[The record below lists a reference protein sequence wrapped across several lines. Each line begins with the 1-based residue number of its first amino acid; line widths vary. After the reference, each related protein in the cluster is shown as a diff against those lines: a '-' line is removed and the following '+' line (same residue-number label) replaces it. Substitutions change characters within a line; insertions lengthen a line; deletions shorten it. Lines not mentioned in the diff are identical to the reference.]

1 MALQNTNFKMQDLC
15 RTCLSKEIE
24 MLSVFEIRLGT
35 LTLDSIITSIT
46 GIKIKQDDG
55 LPSTICVIC
64 KEKATSAYE
73 FKSRTQEADN
83 TLRGFLKTEKIE
95 QNCSDDSFI
104 YESNVVEVKTEQF
117 ARDNHDDYI
126 DLDLNLTFTNESET
140 YNNVDTVK
148 YEADGQCK
156 DTFLSEQ
163 TTDENL
169 NDEIKN
175 KYLVSGHTS
184 ESESTYCPVCGA
196 SFTNS
201 DDLTKH
207 AWNYHADILG
217 PKKRG
222 RPKKLLTSTLL
233 SKLSENGYS
242 PKYLEDPRHN
252 CVFCKKEFKTKDDLI
267 LHQEQHKEVKV
278 TSCLLCKKVYHD
290 IEDFNRHNCVVLPG
304 GVKQDE
310 PPDAPG
316 EERKINSSSEVQL
329 LLHTSNVCQNSA
341 GVDACE
347 KCGTLFV
354 SSDELSKHRDSEHPE
369 LSVRCHLCDKVFA
382 TLKSAARHRT
392 VCARV
397 ERSFACSSC
406 DLRFAHEVSLNKHIL
421 RDHTGQSVSVRFMD
435 RDRTPPQH
443 RCDICNRRFYRKD
456 LLARHANVHK
466 TVDKSFECD
475 ICNKKFHR
483 RDNLRTH
490 MRIHNNTGS
499 GAKGNS
505 SSASLCL
512 YCGRSFSN
520 SSNLIVHMRRHTGEK
535 PYKCDFCGKGF
546 PRSSDLQ
553 CHRRSHTGEK
563 PCVCGVCGKAFARS
577 NKLSRHM
584 RVHTGMKPYKCSY
597 CEKAFSQSNDL
608 KLHVR
613 RHTGD
618 KPYVCELCGDRFI
631 QGTALH
637 NHRRAHGHF
646 PPAPAPA
653 SSAPLAYT
661 LQGITQTH

>member
-1 MALQNTNFKMQDLC
+1 MALQKTNFKIQDLC

-46 GIKIKQDDG
+46 GVKIKQDDG

-104 YESNVVEVKTEQF
+104 YETEQF

-304 GVKQDE
+304 GVKQ
-310 PPDAPG
+310 
-316 EERKINSSSEVQL
+316 
-329 LLHTSNVCQNSA
+329 
-341 GVDACE
+341 
-347 KCGTLFV
+347 
-354 SSDELSKHRDSEHPE
+354 
-369 LSVRCHLCDKVFA
+369 VFA

-443 RCDICNRRFYRKD
+443 RCDICNRRFYR
-456 LLARHANVHK
+456 
-466 TVDKSFECD
+466 
-475 ICNKKFHR
+475 
-483 RDNLRTH
+483 
-490 MRIHNNTGS
+490 
-499 GAKGNS
+499 
-505 SSASLCL
+505 
-512 YCGRSFSN
+512 
-520 SSNLIVHMRRHTGEK
+520 
-535 PYKCDFCGKGF
+535 
-546 PRSSDLQ
+546 
-553 CHRRSHTGEK
+553 
-563 PCVCGVCGKAFARS
+563 
-577 NKLSRHM
+577 
-584 RVHTGMKPYKCSY
+584 
-597 CEKAFSQSNDL
+597 
-608 KLHVR
+608 
-613 RHTGD
+613 
-618 KPYVCELCGDRFI
+618 
-631 QGTALH
+631 
-637 NHRRAHGHF
+637 
-646 PPAPAPA
+646 
-653 SSAPLAYT
+653 
-661 LQGITQTH
+661 